1 MTDLISEIENNVM
14 QIVEML
20 NDARK
25 DVNRLV
31 RLRFACESQ
40 YKAIENIADEE
51 QYRHLRRRLWTCQ
64 AALNRLI
71 ESADFALRRK
81 GWEC

>member
-1 MTDLISEIENNVM
+1 MTDLISEIETNVLN
-14 QIVEML
+14 IAELL
-20 NDARK
+20 NDARS
-25 DVNRLV
+25 DLHRLV

-40 YKAIENIADEE
+40 YRAIENIADEE

-71 ESADFALRRK
+71 EAADFALRQK